1 MGDKAPCASPEFR
14 IVNLDSQ
21 YSRSY
26 LYNLSA
32 VIESQSVVLLMLM
45 LH

>member
-1 MGDKAPCASPEFR
+1 MGCGEIEHLVHVLNSE
-14 IVNLDSQ
+14 

-32 VIESQSVVLLMLM
+32 VIESQSVVLLIRM